1 MHLIYEFHYAG
12 EDEREKVLAL
22 QLALNATEI
31 TCKYV
36 TNNHGMEIQVDNI
49 LILLLL
55 FNNVLTHMTRA
66 EIYSNRGPFASFLPV
81 GEYRIHIYSPRL
93 LAFNSDQSHSSFSII
108 CLNSIHVFQFNLML
122 PALTTFCPPNVPY
135 PVQRLR
141 LQKVRLEFFSYS

>member
-36 TNNHGMEIQVDNI
+36 TTNHGMKIQVDNI

-66 EIYSNRGPFASFLPV
+66 EIYSNRGPLHPSFLS
-81 GEYRIHIYSPRL
+81 ENIEFIFIHRDYWL
-93 LAFNSDQSHSSFSII
+93 SIQI
-108 CLNSIHVFQFNLML
+108 RVTL
-122 PALTTFCPPNVPY
+122 PFPLSA
-135 PVQRLR
+135 
-141 LQKVRLEFFSYS
+141 